1 VRELVRDPGEQ
12 EERDDM
18 MSENGEGV
26 EKTVWERIIK
36 QNMVPLD
43 VDGSESIY
51 ALNHKKNGAVEIHFG
66 AEYLVPPRQL
76 SKLEPTVGLKSDTL
90 DISGADFLVVN
101 KNPALNRSR
110 QYIPWKKIREIIF
123 LDAEP

>member
-1 VRELVRDPGEQ
+1 MLMAATSTYV
-12 EERDDM
+12 
-18 MSENGEGV
+18 
-26 EKTVWERIIK
+26 
-36 QNMVPLD
+36 
-43 VDGSESIY
+43 
-51 ALNHKKNGAVEIHFG
+51 LNNKKNSAVEIHFG
-66 AEYLVPPRQL
+66 ARYLTPPHQL